1 MPGGPLVAR
10 CERTLEEITIISQ
23 RIRRSAL
30 PYERK
35 QASNQSFNCI
45 GEKLRRQMETFRI
58 SCEAMLEAVTLEN
71 YTTDDRITDWL
82 LSGEPRSC
90 LDKLKEMGDMLKP
103 DGQVRALARPLTSTE
118 DKLAAAMTF
127 FDKHSNLFHFLLTP
141 DIW

>member
-1 MPGGPLVAR
+1 MPVGPLEVR
-10 CERTLEEITIISQ
+10 SERTLEEISTISQ

-30 PYERK
+30 SSKRNQP
-35 QASNQSFNCI
+35 SNQSFNI
-45 GEKLRRQMETFRI
+45 AENLRRQMETIHI
-58 SCEAMLEAVTLEN
+58 SCDAILEAITLEN

-90 LDKLKEMGDMLKP
+90 LGKLKEVDDMLKP